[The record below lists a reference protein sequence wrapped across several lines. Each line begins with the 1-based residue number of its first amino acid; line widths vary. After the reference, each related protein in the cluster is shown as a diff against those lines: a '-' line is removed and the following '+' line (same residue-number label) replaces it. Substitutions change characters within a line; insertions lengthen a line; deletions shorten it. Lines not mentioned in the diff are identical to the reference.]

1 MPDVLTY
8 FLGCLFIFAVMGLF
22 ITADVMTSGR
32 KVSDI
37 IDGIFT
43 RNYSTVRVVEK
54 KDDEQ

>member
-8 FLGCLFIFAVMGLF
+8 FLGCLFIFVVMGLF

-43 RNYSTVRVVEK
+43 RSYFIVRVED